1 MLEPS
6 CLVFKMAFYPKKLVG
21 RFLWEISSMRPL
33 VDGHSIFHLHYESH
47 GLAYGCV
54 CSSVGGYECSHS
66 MEDTCIYVLTHDM
79 KLLRD
84 ILHYDEF
91 T

>member
-1 MLEPS
+1 M
-6 CLVFKMAFYPKKLVG
+6 V
-21 RFLWEISSMRPL
+21 ISFFICTMRATDWLMVACVRPWGSMN
-33 VDGHSIFHLHYESH
+33 V
-47 GLAYGCV
+47 
-54 CSSVGGYECSHS
+54 SHS
-66 MEDTCIYVLTHDM
+66 MEDTCIYVLTHGM

>member
-1 MLEPS
+1 MLGIQDGILSYE
-6 CLVFKMAFYPKKLVG
+6 VG
-21 RFLWEISSMRPL
+21 WKISLEISSMRPL
-33 VDGHSIFHLHYESH
+33 VDGHFIFHLHYESH

-66 MEDTCIYVLTHDM
+66 MEDTCIYVLTHGM